1 MGFSNQEAIN
11 LNFASLA
18 AGVIDA
24 NSSAVWFEKQF
35 GFSFILNSDSVWT
48 QLGSIPPAGNLV
60 TAQANASANPTIIED
75 LSAAASAKRLTK
87 IAGTN
92 NSTFAAYSTYNDTS
106 SAILKNW
113 LLPQLVPQT
122 SGAPSNGYAM
132 SLYNGDPNAGGTLI
146 TTTAGQTGTGS
157 TKQVG
162 WIYNYALGLLLLSD
176 DFYSQTGINAGT
188 FNPYVIGFRY
198 IGNTASTGTS
208 SAERTSSSM
217 VADEAILAGAVV
229 RMSVTGEVGMTPGR
243 VVNANAG
250 NEVDSG
256 AMGIAVTAA
265 AAQGNSL
272 TVATGG
278 EASIIFG
285 AAPASADN
293 GKTVYLSTTDGR
305 GTLTAPNAGGDS
317 IVRLGR
323 LKGGNGVDTT
333 PPVIL
338 NMEILMLLG

>member
-35 GFSFILNSDSVWT
+35 GFGFILNAESVWT
-48 QLGSIPPAGNLV
+48 QLGSIPSAGNLA
-60 TAQANASANPTIIED
+60 TARANALANPTIIED
-75 LSAAASAKRLTK
+75 LSAATSAKRLTK

-92 NSTFAAYSTYNDTS
+92 NSTFAAYSTYNDTA

-176 DFYSQTGINAGT
+176 DFYTQTSINALT
-188 FNPYVIGFRY
+188 FDPYVIGFRY
-198 IGNTASTGTS
+198 IGNTANTGTA

-217 VADEAILAGAVV
+217 VADEAILAGAVL
-229 RMSVTGEVGMTPGR
+229 RMSITGEAGKTPGR

-250 NEVDSG
+250 NEVDAE

-265 AAQGNSL
+265 AAQGNTLS
-272 TVATGG
+272 VATAG
-278 EASIIFG
+278 EASILFG
-285 AAPASADN
+285 SAPASTDN
-293 GKTVYLSTTDGR
+293 GKSVYLSTSDGL
-305 GTLTAPNAGGDS
+305 GALTPPTTTGDTV
-317 IVRLGR
+317 VRLGK
-323 LKGGNGVDTT
+323 LKGGDGSDTT
-333 PPVIL
+333 PLVIL
-338 NMEILMLLG
+338 NIDVFMLLG